1 VGGRHGRYGWAVFAA
16 GAEKQLINGWRTDAL
31 PFVRVSDNDTEKQ
44 TPASGA
50 TGPTANNAEIELVGL
65 IENGYGS
72 WQDIPT
78 TATGGKSSRRFSPSA

>member
-1 VGGRHGRYGWAVFAA
+1 MTQKK
-16 GAEKQLINGWRTDAL
+16 E
-31 PFVRVSDNDTEKQ
+31 

-50 TGPTANNAEIELVGL
+50 TGPTANDAEIELVSL